1 MTNKE
6 YNGWY
11 NYETWLV
18 NLWMDNAQAEHE
30 YWREVARECIELFIA
45 TDTSGEVPQ
54 YKFEKVHCWYRFE
67 DRLKDYLDD
76 IREGKEGLAGDLIGA
91 AIGEVNTRDI
101 AKNWVENELENM
113 EITEEFYSDTGDL
126 I

>member
-1 MTNKE
+1 M
-6 YNGWY
+6 
-11 NYETWLV
+11 
-18 NLWMDNAQAEHE
+18 
-30 YWREVARECIELFIA
+30 
-45 TDTSGEVPQ
+45 
-54 YKFEKVHCWYRFE
+54 
-67 DRLKDYLDD
+67 
-76 IREGKEGLAGDLIGA
+76 AGDLIGA

>member
-18 NLWMDNAQAEHE
+18 NLWMDNDQAEHE

-54 YKFEKVHCWYRFE
+54 YKFEKFHCWYRFE

-91 AIGEVNTRDI
+91 AIVYSTPEILQKIGSRTNLKTWRSQ
-101 AKNWVENELENM
+101 KNFTQIQE
-113 EITEEFYSDTGDL
+113 T
-126 I
+126 

>member
-6 YNGWY
+6 YNGWF

-18 NLWMDNAQAEHE
+18 NLWMDNDQGEHE
-30 YWREVARECIELFIA
+30 HWREVARESIETNIA
-45 TDTSGEVPQ
+45 LCE
-54 YKFEKVHCWYRFE
+54 WYQFE
-67 DRLKDYLDD
+67 DRLKDYLDQ

-101 AKNWVENELENM
+101 AKSWVENELEHMGINM
-113 EITEEFYSDTGDL
+113 EITE
-126 I
+126 

>member
-11 NYETWLV
+11 NYETWLC
-18 NLWMDNAQAEHE
+18 NLWMDNDQAEHE
-30 YWREVARECIELFIA
+30 YWREVARESIEADEENSWF
-45 TDTSGEVPQ
+45 
-54 YKFEKVHCWYRFE
+54 YFE
-67 DRLKDYLDD
+67 DRLKDYLDQ
-76 IREGKEGLAGDLIGA
+76 IREGKEGLAGDLLGA

-113 EITEEFYSDTGDL
+113 EIT
-126 I
+126 